1 MKKIL
6 TITCHNVYN
15 HGATLQQLA
24 MLEYLKSLNF
34 DAKTINYKPS
44 YLSNHYNLWAISNN
58 KFQKNIF
65 LQLIYLTLKL
75 PVRLIERKRKTNF
88 DAFEKKYLDILPKK
102 FHNNLEL
109 KSNLPEADFYI
120 TGSDQIWNSFFE
132 NGKDPAFYLDFVPT
146 NKIKIAY
153 AASFAID
160 EFGENINDFVFDK
173 VSRINNVSVRE
184 TSGLTILEKLG
195 ITNAIQVLD
204 PVFLLDADFW
214 KNNFVQTINQNF
226 IFVYDF
232 DNNLEIKKTALY
244 LAKKH
249 NLKIYSVN
257 QNINYTDKKYVFS
270 APNDFLSLIFNAK
283 FVLSNSFHAV
293 AFSLIFN
300 KKFLVFNRSE
310 KINTRMRDLLEN
322 LNISHLLINEN
333 QKTDIE
339 TNNFD
344 YKTINILIS
353 NKIKIS
359 KDFLLNALK

>member
-24 MLEYLKSLNF
+24 LLEYLKSLNF
-34 DAKTINYKPS
+34 DVKTINYKPS
-44 YLSNHYNLWAISNN
+44 YLSNHYNLWAVSNN

-65 LQLIYLTLKL
+65 LKLIYLTLKL
-75 PVRLIERKRKTNF
+75 PARLLERKRKTNF
-88 DAFEKKYLDILPKK
+88 DIFEKKYLDVLPKIYS
-102 FHNNLEL
+102 NNFEL
-109 KSNLPEADFYI
+109 NSNLPQADFYI

-132 NGKDPAFYLDFVPT
+132 NGKDPVFYLDFVPDNRT
-146 NKIKIAY
+146 KIAY

-160 EFGENINDFVFDK
+160 DIEENIKDFVREN
-173 VSRINNVSVRE
+173 VSRINNISVRE
-184 TSGLTILEKLG
+184 TSGLKILEKLG

-204 PVFLLDADFW
+204 PVFLLNSEYW
-214 KNNFVQTINQNF
+214 QNNFVQTINQNF

-232 DNNLEIKKTALY
+232 DNNIEIKKTALY

-257 QNINYTDKKYVFS
+257 QNINYADKKYVFS

-293 AFSLIFN
+293 AFSIIFN

-310 KINTRMRDLLEN
+310 KINTRMRDLLEI

-339 TNNFD
+339 TINFD
-344 YKTINILIS
+344 YETINILIS
-353 NKIKIS
+353 NKIKVS
-359 KDFLLNALK
+359 KDFLFNALK

>member
-24 MLEYLKSLNF
+24 LLEYLKSLNF
-34 DAKTINYKPS
+34 DVKTINYKPS

-58 KFQKNIF
+58 KFKKNIF
-65 LQLIYLTLKL
+65 SKLIYLTLKL
-75 PVRLIERKRKTNF
+75 PGRLIERKRKTNF
-88 DAFEKKYLDILPKK
+88 DAFEKKYLDILPKLYS
-102 FHNNLEL
+102 NNLEL
-109 KSNLPEADFYI
+109 KSNLPKADFYI

-132 NGKDPAFYLDFVPT
+132 NGKDPAFYLDFVPKD
-146 NKIKIAY
+146 KIKIAY

-160 EFGENINDFVFDK
+160 ELEENIKDFVFEK
-173 VSRINNVSVRE
+173 SSRINNISVRE
-184 TSGLTILEKLG
+184 TSGLTILKKLG
-195 ITNAIQVLD
+195 IANVEQVLD
-204 PVFLLDADFW
+204 PVFLLNADYW

-232 DNNLEIKKTALY
+232 DNNSEIKKTALY

-249 NLKIYSVN
+249 NFKIYSVN
-257 QNINYTDKKYVFS
+257 QNINYAERKYVFS

-310 KINTRMRDLLEN
+310 KINTRMRDLLEI
-322 LNISHLLINEN
+322 LNISHLLINQN

-339 TNNFD
+339 TVIFD
-344 YKTINILIS
+344 YETINNLIS
-353 NKIKIS
+353 IKTKLS
-359 KDFLLNALK
+359 KDFLLNVLK